1 LVNVSINDLRG
12 KEKRKVAWGDVLVGN
27 LEFNE
32 GKIKKCEE
40 TVLLAK
46 CVQ

>member
-1 LVNVSINDLRG
+1 VDVSINDLRG

-32 GKIKKCEE
+32 GKIW
-40 TVLLAK
+40 TAK
-46 CVQ
+46 SRSAGKQ